1 MNPVVVEVGPQT
13 VRGPKAAPP
22 AWISTAI
29 ECIDDQIAVLGDG
42 LVEVSRLWSDIL
54 DVVAGEHPGTLALV
68 VPTWWSS
75 ARVALVSEAAHGVAA
90 EVVVLQRASVL
101 GADTDATVVELS
113 EEFVVMASP
122 GSEVTVLAR
131 GECDVASCLSAANS
145 ILVDVPADVSP
156 LGPVLTAQLR
166 AAGIPVA
173 HNDRRRLLRA
183 VAAVVPESAV
193 GERTCDRSRPG
204 RRRTVAVLAGAAL
217 SVAAVGG
224 GWAAQGL
231 SGDAPADL
239 STTLVVEGRV
249 AVRVPA
255 RWIVERITSGP
266 GSARLQVSAPTDD
279 ATALHITQSVGA
291 TSTPI
296 AEVAESL
303 KHAMES
309 EPPGVFTD
317 FDPAGSIGGRPA
329 VTYRELRAGS
339 ETVWAVVVDGAI
351 RIAIGCQS
359 PPAHRDPIDDA
370 CVRAVQS
377 AHVVR

>member
-1 MNPVVVEVGPQT
+1 MNPVVVEIGPQT
-13 VRGPKAAPP
+13 IRGPNSAPQE
-22 AWISTAI
+22 WISVAI
-29 ECIDDQIAVLGDG
+29 GCIDDQIAVLGER
-42 LVEVSRLWSDIL
+42 LVEVVRLWSDIL
-54 DVVAGEHPGTLALV
+54 EVIAGEHAEALV
-68 VPTWWSS
+68 LVFPTWWSS
-75 ARVALVSEAAHGVAA
+75 ARVELVTAAAHKVAT
-90 EVVVLQRASVL
+90 EVVVLHRASVL
-101 GADTDATVVELS
+101 GADGDATVIELS
-113 EEFVVMASP
+113 EEFVVTAPP
-122 GSEVTVLAR
+122 GSEVTVLPR
-131 GECDVASCLSAANS
+131 GEHDVAAPLGAAGS

-156 LGPVLTAQLR
+156 LGPTLTAQLR

-173 HNDRRRLLRA
+173 HSDRHRLLLAVTAALPDRA
-183 VAAVVPESAV
+183 VRD
-193 GERTCDRSRPG
+193 RTGDRPRPG
-204 RRRTVAVLAGAAL
+204 RRTVAVLAGAVL

-224 GWAAQGL
+224 GWAAQAL
-231 SGDAPADL
+231 SGHTPADM
-239 STTLVVEGRV
+239 STALLVEGRL

-255 RWIVERITSGP
+255 HWVIERITAGP
-266 GSARLQVSAPTDD
+266 GSARLRVSAPAAD

-291 TSTPI
+291 TSVTI
-296 AEVAESL
+296 AEAAESIR
-303 KHAMES
+303 HALES

-370 CVRAVQS
+370 CTRAVQS